1 MSLIEAA
8 RAVRENAHAP
18 YSRFKV
24 GAALRSVGVEE
35 APSVLLTTNDDAT
48 NIYIAAYCR
57 RLNPQAQIV
66 SRITHDRNLPSIQRA
81 GADLTLSYSTLGM
94 EIFHALIHH
103 RPPMVL
109 GDDTAFHKL
118 SCPPALAGTTLQ
130 DSAVGVK
137 TGLTV
142 IGVEVGGDL
151 VTDPGPGT
159 LLTAGSTL
167 LVIGTPE
174 QLKTFREAF
183 E

>member
-1 MSLIEAA
+1 
-8 RAVRENAHAP
+8 
-18 YSRFKV
+18 
-24 GAALRSVGVEE
+24 VEK

-81 GADLTLSYSTLGM
+81 GADLTLSYSALGV
-94 EIFHALIHH
+94 EIFHALIHD
-103 RPPMVL
+103 RPPMAL
-109 GDDTAFHKL
+109 GEDVGFHKL
-118 SCPPALAGTTLQ
+118 SCPASLAGVTLRE
-130 DSAVGVK
+130 SAVGVR

-142 IGVEVGGDL
+142 IGVETEEGL

-159 LLTAGSTL
+159 VLEARSTL
-167 LVIGTPE
+167 LVIGSPE